1 MRVSLTPIK
10 TIEVFVEIYE
20 SCKWLK
26 ACLLQE
32 QFIFFI
38 IQGAKAN
45 KLYIELLTNWLNIL
59 KVVFLLTGS
68 MTTIAVSI
76 SYALRTVCLTVN
88 TDVKER
94 DA

>member
-45 KLYIELLTNWLNIL
+45 KLYIELLTN
-59 KVVFLLTGS
+59 
-68 MTTIAVSI
+68 
-76 SYALRTVCLTVN
+76 
-88 TDVKER
+88 
-94 DA
+94 